1 MFLQIFFCYFF
12 LLVSFIL
19 SYVFCEF
26 YCLWQLASHRPQ
38 KIIWRFIKVK
48 DSCDFLHRELLW
60 LLPVSWGCQ
69 ELGQNQIICTTL
81 CRVAHP
87 ERIDLVDKFV

>member
-48 DSCDFLHRELLW
+48 DSWTSSIESCFGFFQFPGDAK
-60 LLPVSWGCQ
+60 SWGKTKSFVQLCVVWPI
-69 ELGQNQIICTTL
+69 QN
-81 CRVAHP
+81 
-87 ERIDLVDKFV
+87 E